1 METIQIV
8 IDTPL
13 RKEADR
19 LAKKSKVNRPELFR
33 ELLRAHLKQARIR
46 EMEEREIRAYEKMPD
61 TLDDWGPWE
70 TEARPVVVLTRDNV
84 IARLSRVTVVPITT
98 TVRETQSEVVLDLDD
113 GMKNLRAINLHNTV
127 TVTQARPAI

>member
-19 LAKKSKVNRPELFR
+19 LAKKSKVNRSELFR
-33 ELLRAHLKQARIR
+33 ELLRAHLKQIRIR

-61 TLDDWGPWE
+61 TLDDWRPWE
-70 TEARPVVVLTRDNV
+70 AEAAWPD
-84 IARLSRVTVVPITT
+84 
-98 TVRETQSEVVLDLDD
+98 E
-113 GMKNLRAINLHNTV
+113 
-127 TVTQARPAI
+127 